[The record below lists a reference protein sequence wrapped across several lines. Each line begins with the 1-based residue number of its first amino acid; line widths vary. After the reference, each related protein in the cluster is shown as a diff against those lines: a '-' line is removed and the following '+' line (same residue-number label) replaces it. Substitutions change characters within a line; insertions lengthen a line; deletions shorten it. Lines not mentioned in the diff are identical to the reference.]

1 MCIPLHHNLWFL
13 CMLQV
18 RDRILARDK
27 SYCCHFIIIMSIR
40 MKWTS
45 VLVLALLVAVLLPLS
60 VYLIPANLP
69 SNRLFGRKLTSTR
82 SDEVCKEM
90 ELQLEYLQTLM
101 KAEEQKH
108 LDAMERL
115 RAQGV
120 ETKRKL
126 DIQRNIVE
134 ELERRN
140 RQLIEKLQ
148 HLESGGPRRRED
160 DYRLAPDISP
170 YKIRTLNIQQ
180 RSEFEVIP
188 YTTFSKDRL
197 YQLEMGMVN
206 KPEATVI
213 GDKVKEMEE
222 VMETALDVLNSDND
236 GRKYTFN
243 ELLEGYTR
251 IERTVGT
258 QYDLYF
264 KVREKKHVFQQVQL
278 FRPFAPLQKV
288 HVQTYDRQEEWINLI
303 VPLAGRIDQFKVFM
317 DMFAETC
324 IQRDQRVF
332 ITLVYFG
339 KEGRE
344 EAKDILEKVAAKNHY
359 SHYKFIEKD
368 EQFSRGAGLLAGAEA
383 WDQGN
388 VLLFFCDVDIVFEAS
403 FLDRCRLNAAP
414 SSKLFYPIVFSL
426 YNPSVVYSDHDTIP
440 TWKDQLVLTRESGFW
455 RTFGFGM
462 TCMYRADFLFMRG
475 FDTNI
480 HGWGF
485 EDVQLYRKFIQSSME
500 VIRAPDHGIFHLWHE
515 KKCDPLLPPAQ
526 YRMCL
531 GSKARSEASHEHL
544 GRLAF
549 KDLISENE
557 KLHHQFDNMD

>member
-1 MCIPLHHNLWFL
+1 
-13 CMLQV
+13 
-18 RDRILARDK
+18 
-27 SYCCHFIIIMSIR
+27 MSIQ
-40 MKWTS
+40 MKWTPL
-45 VLVLALLVAVLLPLS
+45 LVVVLLVAVILALS
-60 VYLIPANLP
+60 VYLLPANLP
-69 SNRLFGRKLTSTR
+69 SNRLYGRRLASAGNE
-82 SDEVCKEM
+82 EVCKEM
-90 ELQLEYLQTLM
+90 ELQIEYLRTLI

-108 LDAMERL
+108 LDVMERL
-115 RAQGV
+115 RAQGM

-126 DIQRNIVE
+126 DVQRDVVQ

-170 YKIRTLNIQQ
+170 YRIRTLNIQQ
-180 RSEFEVIP
+180 KSEFEVIP

-197 YQLEMGMVN
+197 YQLELGMVN
-206 KPEATVI
+206 KPEAAAI
-213 GDKVKEMEE
+213 GDKVKEMDEI
-222 VMETALDVLNSDND
+222 MEAALDVLNTDND

-243 ELLEGYTR
+243 DLLEGYTR
-251 IERTVGT
+251 TERTIGT

-288 HVQTYDRQEEWINLI
+288 QVQTFDRQEEWINLV
-303 VPLAGRIDQFKVFM
+303 VPLAGRIDQFKIFL
-317 DMFAETC
+317 DMFADTC
-324 IQRDQRVF
+324 IQKDQRVF
-332 ITLVYFG
+332 ITIVYFG
-339 KEGRE
+339 KEGRD
-344 EAKDILEKVAAKNHY
+344 EARDLLEKVAAKNHF
-359 SHYKFIEKD
+359 SQYKFIEKD

-403 FLDRCRLNAAP
+403 FLDHCRLNAAP
-414 SSKLFYPIVFSL
+414 SSKVFYPIVFSL
-426 YNPSVVYSDHDTIP
+426 YNPSVVYSDQASIP
-440 TWKDQLVLTRESGFW
+440 SWKDQMVLTRQSGFW

-462 TCMYRADFLFMRG
+462 TCMYRSDFLFMRG
-475 FDTNI
+475 FDTTI
-480 HGWGF
+480 QGWGF
-485 EDVQLYRKFIQSSME
+485 EDVQLYRKFIQSSIQ
-500 VIRAPDHGIFHLWHE
+500 VIRAPDGGIFHLWHE

-549 KDLISENE
+549 KDLITENE

>member
-1 MCIPLHHNLWFL
+1 MGI
-13 CMLQV
+13 Q
-18 RDRILARDK
+18 
-27 SYCCHFIIIMSIR
+27 
-40 MKWTS
+40 MKWSS
-45 VLVLALLVAVLLPLS
+45 VLVLVLCIALLLFLVLYMFPS
-60 VYLIPANLP
+60 NLP
-69 SNRLFGRKLTSTR
+69 STRLYGRRLTSTG
-82 SDEVCKEM
+82 SDEICKEM
-90 ELQLEYLQTLM
+90 EIQLEYLQTLM

-108 LDAMERL
+108 VDAMERL
-115 RAQGV
+115 RAQAL

-126 DIQRNIVE
+126 DVQRNIVV

-170 YKIRTLNIQQ
+170 YQVRTLNIQQ
-180 RSEFEVIP
+180 KSEFEVIP
-188 YTTFSKDRL
+188 YTTFSRDRL

-206 KPEATVI
+206 KPEAPAI
-213 GDKVKEMEE
+213 GDKAKEMEQ
-222 VMETALDVLNSDND
+222 VMNTALDVLNKDND
-236 GRKYTFN
+236 GRQYSSN
-243 ELLEGYTR
+243 DLIEGYTR
-251 IERTVGT
+251 TERTVGT

-264 KVREKKHVFQQVQL
+264 KVREKRHVFQQVQL

-288 HVQTYDRQEEWINLI
+288 QVQTYDRQEEWINLI
-303 VPLAGRIDQFKVFM
+303 VPLAGRVDQFKIFM
-317 DMFAETC
+317 DMFTETC
-324 IQRDQRVF
+324 IQKDQRVF
-332 ITLVYFG
+332 LTLVYFG

-344 EAKDILEKVAAKNHY
+344 ETKEILEKVAAKHHY

-368 EQFSRGAGLLAGAEA
+368 EQFSRGVGLLAGAEA

-403 FLDRCRLNAAP
+403 FLDRCRLNTAP
-414 SSKLFYPIVFSL
+414 STKLFYPIVFSL
-426 YNPSVVYSDHDTIP
+426 YNPSVVYSEQETQP
-440 TWKDQLVLTRESGFW
+440 GWKDQLVLTRESGFW

-462 TCMYRADFLFMRG
+462 TCMYRSDFLFMRG
-475 FDTNI
+475 FDTRI

-485 EDVQLYRKFIQSSME
+485 EDVQLYRKFIQSSLE
-500 VIRAPDHGIFHLWHE
+500 VVRAPDHGIFHMWHE

-549 KDLISENE
+549 KDLITENE
-557 KLHHQFDNMD
+557 KLHHQFDNL